1 MKYSLKNL
9 ASNLHS
15 ALSALKGARWLLFVA
30 LSFVAILGLV
40 LVATAPLDGSAR
52 SNLGSSLLTGVVV
65 GVALIGFESILD
77 DRRTASEERIKEEL
91 RNSILEATKNGLSF
105 LIRAHLETLF
115 MTLNKR
121 GRSGLHARAQPAN
134 WTGDADTRS
143 VHAR

>member
-1 MKYSLKNL
+1 MLPP
-9 ASNLHS
+9 
-15 ALSALKGARWLLFVA
+15 R
-30 LSFVAILGLV
+30 
-40 LVATAPLDGSAR
+40 LDGSAR

-91 RNSILEATKNGLSF
+91 RNIILEATKNGLSF
-105 LIRAHLETLF
+105 LMRAHLETLF

-143 VHAR
+143 VQRAACTNVVNRDNAGRRRVVER

>member
-1 MKYSLKNL
+1 M
-9 ASNLHS
+9 
-15 ALSALKGARWLLFVA
+15 
-30 LSFVAILGLV
+30 
-40 LVATAPLDGSAR
+40 
-52 SNLGSSLLTGVVV
+52 VV

-143 VHAR
+143 VQRAACTNVVNRDNAGRRRVVER